1 MKKSELWCK
10 VYEVKT
16 PDEILRS
23 TKYTLIKQIKKDGNH
38 FDKVPLMALEI
49 LKVECVGNCY

>member
-1 MKKSELWCK
+1 

-23 TKYTLIKQIKKDGNH
+23 KKYTLIKQIKKDGNH